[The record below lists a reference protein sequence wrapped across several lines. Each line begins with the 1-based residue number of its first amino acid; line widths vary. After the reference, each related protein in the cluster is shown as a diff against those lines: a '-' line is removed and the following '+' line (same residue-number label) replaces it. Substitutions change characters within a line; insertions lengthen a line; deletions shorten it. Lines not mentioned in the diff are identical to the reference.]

1 MYNRLH
7 HHIGFHKLSKHNK
20 TFVKNIPKVLNGNIN
35 VGDMYKISFRIHVF
49 KYGNSTTS
57 IIEEH
62 SVVVECI
69 YTDYTNIYAQFKVL
83 MSSLSAIPLGIL
95 FSFKGNDYNS
105 RFYILTKL

>member
-7 HHIGFHKLSKHNK
+7 HHIGFQKLSKHNRK
-20 TFVKNIPKVLNGNIN
+20 FIKSIPKVLNGNIK
-35 VGDMYKISFRIHVF
+35 VGDMYKISFRIRTFVS
-49 KYGNSTTS
+49 GNHH
-57 IIEEH
+57 IVEH

-83 MSSLSAIPLGIL
+83 MSSLPNVTLGSI
-95 FSFKGNDYNS
+95 FGFKGNDYNS